1 MTENECARFY
11 MKLIEAGREVEKMK
25 NNFLTIFGVDIE
37 AFDNIHDKLADAAFQ
52 AIISTKFGGNPPNER
67 VEHDFIQSRLDQ
79 HMKINIG
86 AGRSEV
92 FIANH
97 YVLFIAVGYSRP
109 SVNLRE

>member
-52 AIISTKFGGNPPNER
+52 AIISTKFGGNPPNEK

-79 HMKINIG
+79 HMNNYIDMITTTEQESSIPLYDWIVENIQFLL
-86 AGRSEV
+86 ED
-92 FIANH
+92 
-97 YVLFIAVGYSRP
+97 
-109 SVNLRE
+109 

>member
-52 AIISTKFGGNPPNER
+52 AIISTKFGGNPPNEK

-79 HMKINIG
+79 HMNDYIDMITTTEQESPIPLCDWIVENIQFLL
-86 AGRSEV
+86 ED
-92 FIANH
+92 
-97 YVLFIAVGYSRP
+97 
-109 SVNLRE
+109 

>member
-11 MKLIEAGREVEKMK
+11 MKLVEAGREVEKMK

-52 AIISTKFGGNPPNER
+52 AIISTKFGGNPPNEK

-79 HMKINIG
+79 HMNDYIDMITTTERESPIPLYDWIVENIQFLL
-86 AGRSEV
+86 ED
-92 FIANH
+92 
-97 YVLFIAVGYSRP
+97 
-109 SVNLRE
+109 

>member
-11 MKLIEAGREVEKMK
+11 MKLVEAGREVEKMK
-25 NNFLTIFGVDIE
+25 SNFLTIFGVDIE

-79 HMKINIG
+79 HMNDYIDMITATEQESPIPLYDWIVENIQFLL
-86 AGRSEV
+86 ED
-92 FIANH
+92 
-97 YVLFIAVGYSRP
+97 
-109 SVNLRE
+109 

>member
-79 HMKINIG
+79 HMNDYIDMITTTERESPIPLYDWAMENIQFLL
-86 AGRSEV
+86 ED
-92 FIANH
+92 
-97 YVLFIAVGYSRP
+97 
-109 SVNLRE
+109 

>member
-79 HMKINIG
+79 HMNDYIDMITTTEQEPPIPLYDWIVENIQFLL
-86 AGRSEV
+86 ED
-92 FIANH
+92 
-97 YVLFIAVGYSRP
+97 
-109 SVNLRE
+109 